1 MRVLVNHTVAESKY
15 LKALDY
21 YLRQFGV
28 TGVATTKTLT
38 MSEASGYAERAGCNA
53 ILICHPATLANFVD
67 DPNPT
72 LTNWRG
78 SRIDS
83 RIRAIVIDS
92 LANIYAT
99 TTGEFL
105 LKKDL
110 AKLKRIALPRAPF
123 KFTALTHP
131 DMFQDCLDNARKAI
145 VIGADIET
153 NQWMRKQRSKKVPCF
168 DEETLDAAG
177 LGETWITV
185 VSFSFLM
192 KDMTI
197 LNYVLPLVNG
207 MIDYWTDD
215 TDYAMAITL
224 LREIMDAPPPKC
236 FHNGLYDTFHLARYH
251 AWARNWCLDSM
262 GLSHSW
268 YSELPKDLGFL
279 SSWTLPDAYYWKYL
293 ADKEHKMKS
302 GTQESYWEY
311 AAKDTW
317 AMVRSL
323 CYLLKE
329 APAWVTDVNYARA
342 FPMVY
347 PCLYS
352 AFEGIKINN
361 TTRRRL
367 LLAAE
372 QDLEDARTDLQVMA
386 ADPDYNPGSHKQTS
400 ELLYDIL
407 GAARPPRAK
416 SASATGAKERTAVA
430 QQHPLLALYVDKL
443 NIYQNKSKA
452 ISTYFQF
459 IQMNSR
465 LLWSLDPFGTE
476 TGRFAS
482 RSSTAWVGTQIQNQ
496 PYYAKEMYEPDE
508 GYILFELDYSKA
520 EAECTAHL
528 SQCVPL
534 ITALSDKNRDF
545 YKQLGVLFFQMKYE
559 DVTTNFRNK
568 VLKKIQHGTNYMM
581 GANTFIDNLEDIGV
595 MFYAADLLGKKI
607 TSTPREKDELTM
619 QAFANELLASYHVPF
634 PEVKQWWASL
644 RDEVART
651 GMLTSPSGHRRI
663 FFGDI
668 TKNHSVWRSAVAHQP
683 QNTSVE
689 NLNAGYHRAYQFVSN
704 LEDRSAIRLKT
715 QIHDSIF
722 GQVKI
727 DRAAELLPQL
737 AELVVARQTIHGRK
751 MVINVDCEVS
761 NTNWKDKIAWEI
773 FSKTTLPTLVSQKSP
788 TSIIDG

>member
-1 MRVLVNHTVAESKY
+1 MRVLIIHHKEEAKY
-15 LKALDY
+15 LKTLNY
-21 YLRQFGV
+21 YLKQFGV
-28 TGVATTKTLT
+28 SGVATTRTLT
-38 MSEASGYAERAGCNA
+38 MSEANGYAEKAGCNA
-53 ILICHPATLANFVD
+53 ILICHTPTLANYVD

-83 RIRAIVIDS
+83 RIRALVIDS

-99 TTGEFL
+99 ATGEFL

-110 AKLKRIALPRAPF
+110 AKLRQIALPRARFNYTPLNCTS
-123 KFTALTHP
+123 KFDKFMEQAKKSIL
-131 DMFQDCLDNARKAI
+131 
-145 VIGADIET
+145 IGADIET
-153 NQWMRKQRSKKVPCF
+153 NQWMRKQRSKKVPCY

-177 LGETWITV
+177 LGDTWITV
-185 VSFSFLM
+185 VSFSLLM
-192 KDMTI
+192 PDLSI
-197 LNYVLPLVNG
+197 ENYVLPLING
-207 MIDYWTDD
+207 MIDYWQCDNE
-215 TDYAMAITL
+215 YAMAITL
-224 LREIMDAPPPKC
+224 LREVMDLPQPKC

-251 AWARNWCLDSM
+251 VWCRNWCIDTM

-268 YSELPKDLGFL
+268 YSELSKDLGFL
-279 SSWTLPDAYYWKYL
+279 CSWTLPDAYYWKYL

-302 GTQESYWEY
+302 GSQESYWEY

-317 AMVRSL
+317 GMVRSL
-323 CYLLKE
+323 VYLLKE
-329 APAWVTDVNYARA
+329 MPAWATDVNYARA

-361 TTRRRL
+361 ETRRRL
-367 LLAAE
+367 LAE
-372 QDLEDARTDLQVMA
+372 AEADLEVAKAELQVMA

-407 GAARPPRAK
+407 GASKPPRSK

-430 QQHPLLALYVDKL
+430 QQHPLLALYVDRL
-443 NIYQNKSKA
+443 NTYQNKSKA

-459 IQMNSR
+459 IQMNGR

-534 ITALSDKNRDF
+534 ITALADKTRDF
-545 YKQLGVLFFQMKYE
+545 YKQLGVLFFQMEY
-559 DVTTNFRNK
+559 DSVTTDFRNK

-595 MFYAADLLGKKI
+595 MYYAAKLLGKTI
-607 TSTPREKDELTM
+607 TANPRAANELTM
-619 QAFANELLASYHVPF
+619 QQFANELLASYHIPF
-634 PEVKQWWASL
+634 PEVKQWWGKL
-644 RDEVART
+644 REEVART

-668 TKNHSVWRSAVAHQP
+668 SKNHSVWRSAVAHQP

-689 NLNAGYHRAYQFVSN
+689 NLNAGYHRAYQFASN

-722 GQVKI
+722 GQVRI
-727 DRAAELLPQL
+727 ERAAELLPQL
-737 AELVVARQTIHGRK
+737 IELVVARQTIHGRN

-761 NTNWKDKIAWEI
+761 HTNWKDKIAWEI
-773 FSKTTLPTLVSQKSP
+773 FSKTTLPTLVSQKSQ
-788 TSIIDG
+788 TSIIGG